1 MGFRLDFPLP
11 QLRMVRETL
20 CQGELGQGRG
30 ERIPKVVR
38 AYSLDMST
46 VEDLEYHTQVPGKS
60 KPMNKSKYVNEALKF
75 YMGKNIKEMIEQNR
89 TLKDNLTAGLRAK
102 DASIQGLR
110 EQVASEREAVYGLE
124 GYIRE
129 LEARIMEL
137 NHEIRDQQD
146 CRCLWC
152 RLRKLLQK

>member
-1 MGFRLDFPLP
+1 MGTRIRVAMLLP
-11 QLRMVRETL
+11 SS
-20 CQGELGQGRG
+20 RG
-30 ERIPKVVR
+30 YTMTPKVVR

-75 YMGKNIKEMIEQNR
+75 YMGTNIKEMIEQNR
-89 TLKDNLTAGLRAK
+89 TLKENLTAGLRAK
-102 DASIQGLR
+102 DASIQGL
-110 EQVASEREAVYGLE
+110 EQHLANANDAIDGLE
-124 GYIRE
+124 GYIRS
-129 LEARIMEL
+129 LEDRIVEL

-152 RLRKLLQK
+152 RLKKHLQK